1 MGGTA
6 EFGWGPNGPRGT
18 GTWEL
23 VVTESSAASPL
34 GPVLTVLTIT
44 LLTNDNERLYL
55 MRPSDIVVRHLLQFS
70 PTWLA
75 TQPRLGKAE

>member
-34 GPVLTVLTIT
+34 GPVLTVLTIITLST
-44 LLTNDNERLYL
+44 LLTNERLYL
-55 MRPSDIVVRHLLQFS
+55 MRPSDIVV
-70 PTWLA
+70 
-75 TQPRLGKAE
+75 